1 MSHTRNS
8 AIRLADWREREVRRQ
23 GTCCCGLHRP
33 RRHDVSDPPARRTLS
48 STPRAMGSIR
58 KFWRLSQADR
68 ALLVQAAV
76 WLGATRVALWVLP
89 FRLVRRLLAQT
100 ARPSAARRG
109 PRPSRHRLVWA
120 VSLGRRVVPSSTCLV
135 QALAA
140 AALFIQHGHPADV
153 RIGVMKDEAGGLI
166 GHAWVESDGHVV
178 VGDSSD
184 LSRYAPLPPF
194 PSAPDL
200 TTHGTAS

>member
-8 AIRLADWREREVRRQ
+8 PILLADWREREVRRQ
-23 GTCCCGLHRP
+23 RTCSLGLHRP
-33 RRHDVSDPPARRTLS
+33 RRHDVTDAPAQRTLS
-48 STPRAMGSIR
+48 STLRAMGSIR
-58 KFWRLSQADR
+58 KFLRLSQADR
-68 ALLVQAAV
+68 ALLVQAV
-76 WLGATRVALWVLP
+76 SWLGATRVALWVLP

-109 PRPSRHRLVWA
+109 ARPSRHRLVWA

-140 AALFIQHGHPADV
+140 EALFIQHGYPADV
-153 RIGVMKDEAGGLI
+153 RIGVMKDEARGLI
-166 GHAWVESDGHVV
+166 AHAWVESDGCIV

-184 LSRYAPLPPF
+184 LSLYAPLPPL
-194 PSAPDL
+194 PADPHL
-200 TTHGTAS
+200 TPHGTAS

>member
-1 MSHTRNS
+1 
-8 AIRLADWREREVRRQ
+8 
-23 GTCCCGLHRP
+23 
-33 RRHDVSDPPARRTLS
+33 
-48 STPRAMGSIR
+48 MGSIR

-76 WLGATRVALWVLP
+76 WLGATRVVLWVLP

-100 ARPSAARRG
+100 ARPSAPRRG
-109 PRPSRHRLVWA
+109 PRPSRHRLEWA